1 MVFSNIENNEAGLP
15 VVFNVSEAPQEA
27 LNLLITLPTSC
38 SQSKKSKFNGYIQL
52 AYLQDGDNDMYSIIL
67 DGHDYSSM
75 IIINDV
81 DKLPYHV
88 RDVLISS
95 GRASLKRNNL
105 RSSDCSIRL
114 SGNLNMCIG
123 LDRIG
128 LAKNYQTRGRGS
140 RWMRWGRTSSGITDE
155 GVLDNPYSIH
165 ETNNRQAFIYYQ
177 QNNEITRKIKNPMDL
192 MKVAFL
198 VEYEQGTLSKVINK
212 CGRKIP
218 HGSLFVLTKND
229 DGKLKLEVEG
239 RDLEDNVNHPRQPI
253 PTKSYIGHEIY
264 SAQKD
269 WEGSGVIHYKEWF
282 RFVRETGR
290 NSDSYQLL
298 INSIK
303 DIGYTFTELFGLTLD
318 GDIIYGLKCKHDDRN
333 DFSLLLRFPRVDIP
347 LEVPEEL
354 RDVDESIKKKR
365 AKSNVATSEKKAKD
379 EIIIDTSDL
388 SAEDAVRLNTWLQSH
403 ISYTT
408 SRSLE
413 PSSNPLSWFPHY
425 MNHLLS
431 LGEEFGEEDLELFN
445 RLREQVK

>member
-15 VVFNVSEAPQEA
+15 VVFNITEVPDGA
-27 LNLLITLPTSC
+27 LNLLMTLPTCC
-38 SQSKKSKFNGYIQL
+38 SQSKKTKFNCYEQL

-67 DGHDYSSM
+67 DGQDYSSM
-75 IIINDV
+75 IIINDM
-81 DKLPYHV
+81 DDLPYHV
-88 RDVLISS
+88 KNVLIAS
-95 GRASLKRNNL
+95 GRASHKNIY
-105 RSSDCSIRL
+105 STSDCTIGL
-114 SGNLNMCIG
+114 IGNLDVCIG

-128 LAKNYQTRGRGS
+128 LAKNYETRGRGS
-140 RWMRWGRTSSGITDE
+140 RWMRWAGRTTQGITDAY
-155 GVLDNPYSIH
+155 VLDNPYSIH

-177 QNNEITRKIKNPMDL
+177 QNKEITRKIKKPMGL
-192 MKVAFL
+192 LKVAFL

-218 HGSLFVLTKND
+218 HGSLFVLAKND

-264 SAQKD
+264 DAQKD

-282 RFVRETGR
+282 RFVRETSR

-298 INSIK
+298 INSMK
-303 DIGYTFTELFGLTLD
+303 GTGYTITELFGLTLD
-318 GDIIYGLKCKHDDRN
+318 GEIIYGLKCTHDTRN
-333 DFSLLLRFPRVDIP
+333 DFSLLLRFPRVEIP

-354 RDVDESIKKKR
+354 RDVDESSKKITV
-365 AKSNVATSEKKAKD
+365 KSKVTTSEKKVKD
-379 EIIIDTSDL
+379 ETIIDTSDL
-388 SAEDAVRLNTWLQSH
+388 SAEDHVRLNTWLQSH

-413 PSSNPLSWFPHY
+413 GSSNPLNWFPHY

-431 LGEEFGEEDLELFN
+431 LGEEFEEEDIDLFN
-445 RLREQVK
+445 RLREQTK